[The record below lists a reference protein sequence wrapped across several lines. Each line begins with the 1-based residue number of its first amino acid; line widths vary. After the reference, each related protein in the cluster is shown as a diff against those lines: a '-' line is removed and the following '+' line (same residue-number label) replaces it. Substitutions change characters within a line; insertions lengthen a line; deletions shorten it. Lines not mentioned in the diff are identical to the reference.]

1 MIDEHALS
9 VCERIQCWCSR
20 VGPRVCGGGSRQ
32 RNGSV
37 GIPRRLVLVAG
48 EAGAG
53 YSAATTLLPWEI
65 TFGSRG
71 VGCAELGGG
80 RGSFSAAADAGWARS

>member
-1 MIDEHALS
+1 MSMPCLCVRGSSAG
-9 VCERIQCWCSR
+9 V
-20 VGPRVCGGGSRQ
+20 VGWVLE
-32 RNGSV
+32 SV
-37 GIPRRLVLVAG
+37 GVVAG
-48 EAGAG
+48 RGMGLWESLDDWCWWWGRQGRG